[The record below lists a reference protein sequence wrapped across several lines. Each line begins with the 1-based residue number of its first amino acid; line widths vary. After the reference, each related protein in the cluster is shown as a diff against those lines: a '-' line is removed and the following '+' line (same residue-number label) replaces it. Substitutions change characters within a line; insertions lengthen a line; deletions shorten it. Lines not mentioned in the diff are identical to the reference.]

1 MLATIII
8 CLVLA
13 CIVGAIIANM
23 IKKHKNGASACGLR
37 LQELFHVK
45 CLPYPVKK

>member
-23 IKKHKNGASACGLR
+23 IKKHMSSVC
-37 LQELFHVK
+37 HT
-45 CLPYPVKK
+45 PKK

>member
-23 IKKHKNGASACGLR
+23 IKKHKNGAPACGCGCKNCSMSSVC
-37 LQELFHVK
+37 HT
-45 CLPYPVKK
+45 PKK